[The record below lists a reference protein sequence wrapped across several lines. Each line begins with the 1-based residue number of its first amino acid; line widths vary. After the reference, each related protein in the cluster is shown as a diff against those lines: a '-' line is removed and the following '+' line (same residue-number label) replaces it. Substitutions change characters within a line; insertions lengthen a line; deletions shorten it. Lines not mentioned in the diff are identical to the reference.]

1 LILAG
6 ETLFAGG
13 DDLVVAF
20 DAATGTKRWSAP
32 VTGKAHGLA
41 VAHGRLFVS
50 TDRGTIHCFRAGAGG

>member
-13 DDLVVAF
+13 DDRVAAF
-20 DAATGTKRWSAP
+20 DATTGKMRWSAR

-50 TDRGTIHCFRAGAGG
+50 TDRGTIHCFSPGGGS